1 MIPLKHFYM
10 IRHGE
15 TEANASHIMA
25 GSLDS
30 PLTALGRKQAENV
43 REIVKTL
50 TIKPKT
56 ILHSPLSRAKET
68 AQIIN
73 SVLDVPMVED
83 ADLAELHAGDWE
95 GRPYSECNLLLS
107 GWVDCPG
114 GETAK
119 DFFARVKRAKMR
131 ALSRAEEPVLVV
143 CHGGVMRAFG
153 RIYGREAPAR
163 FRNCHLHEYVPAPHI
178 EGFPWEVWNYD
189 HPELIPDLSTELPT
203 RTKCDFYDNID
214 ILSGS

>member
-15 TEANASHIMA
+15 TEANAAHIMA

-30 PLTALGRKQAENV
+30 PLTALGRQQAQNV
-43 REIVKTL
+43 RRIVQNL
-50 TIKPKT
+50 SVLPKT
-56 ILHSPLSRAKET
+56 ILHSPLSRARET

-73 SVLDVPMVED
+73 TTLKIPMVED
-83 ADLAELHAGDWE
+83 PDLAELHAGDWE
-95 GRPYSECNLLLS
+95 GRPYSECNMLLK

-119 DFFARVKRAKMR
+119 DFFARIKRVKQRILAR
-131 ALSRAEEPVLVV
+131 PEEPVLVV

-153 RIYGREAPAR
+153 KIYGREAPAA
-163 FRNCHLHEYVPAPHI
+163 FRNCHLHEYIPAPHM
-178 EGFPWEVWNYD
+178 EKFPWEVWNYD
-189 HPELIPDLSTELPT
+189 HSESSTELYTDSFT
-203 RTKCDFYDNID
+203 RTVCDFYAADEIAE
-214 ILSGS
+214 